1 MDLLPGRNYWP
12 ASVQATEFKDLLAAY
27 DSVGRVILLD
37 VGLSC
42 RYPTAWKFLL
52 MQTTQPT
59 VKELLK
65 QTLLPLILPD
75 HKVPDS
81 FITFAPAMEPGF
93 LI

>member
-1 MDLLPGRNYWP
+1 MLPGRSYWT
-12 ASVQATEFKDLLAAY
+12 ASVQATEFKDPPAAY

-42 RYPTAWKFLL
+42 RYPTAWKFLS

-59 VKELLK
+59 VKDLLK

-75 HKVPDS
+75 HEVPDS
-81 FITFAPAMEPGF
+81 FITSAPAMEPDF